1 MMWTVC
7 LGLGQQHPPLL
18 QIQRKTK
25 KMVERRRLARDCTMD
40 LASLRDGW
48 AISLSLPV
56 SFIAHKFLCVC
67 VFLLPRGDENKEPSF
82 HSIYY
87 VVVERRRRH
96 VWVFSSGW
104 RYVRAVSLTVHSP
117 DNGRVEKQ
125 KRHCFVCMFVC
136 LFTLIYRVESHGRS
150 G

>member
-1 MMWTVC
+1 VYMMWTVC
-7 LGLGQQHPPLL
+7 LGLGQQHPPLV
-18 QIQRKTK
+18 QIQRKNK
-25 KMVERRRLARDCTMD
+25 KKNGWTSSSSGARLHYGLGLSAWWM
-40 LASLRDGW
+40 SY
-48 AISLSLPV
+48 ISLSPRLFHCTQV
-56 SFIAHKFLCVC
+56 SVC

-125 KRHCFVCMFVC
+125 KRHCFVLFVC
-136 LFTLIYRVESHGRS
+136 LFVCLPWFTG
-150 G
+150 

>member
-1 MMWTVC
+1 M
-7 LGLGQQHPPLL
+7 
-18 QIQRKTK
+18 
-25 KMVERRRLARDCTMD
+25 
-40 LASLRDGW
+40 
-48 AISLSLPV
+48 
-56 SFIAHKFLCVC
+56 C

-125 KRHCFVCMFVC
+125 KRHCFVLFVC
-136 LFTLIYRVESHGRS
+136 LFVCLP
-150 G
+150 